1 MPLAPTSFP
10 CRWSHVVPD
19 VRPNDAVIRVPRYSW
34 SLAKKYAVKSGR
46 ELRELTGTALEEYVK
61 REEAKRA

>member
-1 MPLAPTSFP
+1 M
-10 CRWSHVVPD
+10 PD

-61 REEAKRA
+61 REEAKRG